1 MYLSRQINGIFEIEK
16 WVTSDGGANWSS
28 EAITSGSKKNNVRPV
43 VPRNH
48 KPTGIELIW
57 MHGDYVF
64 YTKYDTAL
72 KLLLP
77 SLRPKGGHSN
87 NKTDKNAH

>member
-1 MYLSRQINGIFEIEK
+1 VYLSRPTDGIFEIEK

-72 KLLLP
+72 KM
-77 SLRPKGGHSN
+77 RR
-87 NKTDKNAH
+87 